1 MIRLKVK
8 EVAEQHGL
16 SMARLSRKA
25 DIDLRTLQRIYKN
38 PTGEISTT
46 TLDKIATALG
56 VPASDLIET
65 VADDE

>member
-8 EVAEQHGL
+8 EVAEQQGL

-38 PTGEISTT
+38 PMAEISTA
-46 TLDKIATALG
+46 TLDKIATALR